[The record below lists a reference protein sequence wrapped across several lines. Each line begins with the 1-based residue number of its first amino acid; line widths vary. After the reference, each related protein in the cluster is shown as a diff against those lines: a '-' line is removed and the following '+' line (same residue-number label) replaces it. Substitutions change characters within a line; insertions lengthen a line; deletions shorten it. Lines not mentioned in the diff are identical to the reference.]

1 MFDRR
6 LFVISMF
13 ILGVVLVGVASAQTA
28 DDRARN
34 CVAGVQNTY
43 VEGVIDSD
51 CDAEEQ
57 DIMEEHFTNLDYPRY
72 ELQDRTVDYGESAQ
86 VAVEIL
92 HDDPNVNY
100 DCQIRTRNDGDQNR
114 WTNFHE
120 VERESITNSPT
131 VITQSIT
138 APRQEVTEQE
148 TVTVDVE
155 VYCYAPADE
164 EPYYTNIFSSG
175 WSAQSYWTGTVSYEY
190 PSQDA
195 LGRQDLDNDGLS
207 RSVELNQ
214 YGTDPS
220 RADTDRDGLDDGEE
234 VNRYNTDPTEEDTDG
249 DGLDDGEE
257 VNRYGTDPD
266 SRHTDGDGLSD
277 GVEVSQYGTDPTKTD
292 TDGDGIDDGTE
303 VSQGTD
309 PTSPDD
315 PSDKDGSEESSSDED
330 TSTSDGE
337 DENPDTESEAP
348 DMNDQS
354 SSEESPEDE
363 SSSDEFQRGF
373 FTNNPDSSFAVLSNP
388 SLLNITTIGFLLSI
402 IGILLQLARE

>member
-1 MFDRR
+1 M
-6 LFVISMF
+6 
-13 ILGVVLVGVASAQTA
+13 GVASAQTA
-28 DDRARN
+28 DDRARD

-43 VEGVIDSD
+43 VEDVIDSD

-72 ELQDRTVDYGESAQ
+72 ELQDSTLDYGESTQ

-100 DCQIRTRNDGDQNR
+100 DCQIRTRNDGNQNR
-114 WTNFHE
+114 WTDFHE
-120 VERESITNSPT
+120 VEPEVITNSPT

-148 TVTVDVE
+148 TVIVDVE

-164 EPYYTNIFSSG
+164 EPYYANIISTG

-190 PSQDA
+190 PSQDT
-195 LGRQDLDNDGLS
+195 LGGQDLDNDGLS

-220 RADTDRDGLDDGEE
+220 RADTDEDGLDDGEE

-249 DGLDDGEE
+249 DGLDDREE

-277 GVEVSQYGTDPTKTD
+277 GVEVNQYGTDPTKTD

-315 PSDKDGSEESSSDED
+315 PSDEDDSDGTSTNED
-330 TSTSDGE
+330 ASTSDTGS
-337 DENPDTESEAP
+337 DTPTSDTTEEP
-348 DMNDQS
+348 ET
-354 SSEESPEDE
+354 EESQDGE

-388 SLLNITTIGFLLSI
+388 SLLNITTIGFILSI
-402 IGILLQLARE
+402 LGILLQLMRE